1 MEERAN
7 ESFVLLAQ
15 MQVLKLLIDYPDI
28 EAKGITSDSFHNLK
42 FKAYFTA
49 LQNLRESG
57 ETINETSLFREA
69 NRIDAGVDTAT
80 NKNLFSIQV
89 DKTNLNGALEALQD
103 SIAKNKI
110 NKALEKIQELT
121 TSYNPLDTVKVSS
134 LEYTIQE
141 TLATAYKQVVSK
153 DFSILLDNYKA
164 ELLERK
170 KGLHYPF
177 NDVFLDQTLTKKA
190 APGQIVLLAG
200 ATGTGKSIYGLY
212 LMSGL
217 VNTDIPCL
225 YFSPEMD
232 EISTMDRWMAMRKN
246 IPVDMWYSTGP
257 EMDALIDIVDKE
269 KIALKDKAFR
279 FIDEPDITL
288 EQIRHHIRE
297 FKLAYKVDY
306 LIVFVDLITQ
316 VREFMDM
323 SSNKNASLPTIME
336 KAINKV
342 NAIAKKENVCIVA
355 IAQMNRDADSAKIT
369 TMQDIDKLRPTL
381 NTIKNSAALAERS
394 RAVLSVFRAKYYS
407 DRYLPNDEEAREEPD
422 VLEIQVVK
430 QNMGRVGNIGKY
442 NFNGPTF
449 KLNVL
454 MEGNDDERG

>member
-1 MEERAN
+1 MEERTN

-15 MQVLKLLIDYPDI
+15 MQILKLLIDYPDI
-28 EAKGITSDSFHNLK
+28 EVKSITSDSFHNAK

-49 LQNLRESG
+49 LQNLREAK
-57 ETINETSLFREA
+57 ETVNETSLFREA
-69 NRIDAGVDTAT
+69 NRLDSGVDTVT
-80 NKNLFSIQV
+80 NKHLFTIAVDRSNLE
-89 DKTNLNGALEALQD
+89 GALEALQD

-110 NKALEKIQELT
+110 NRALEKIQELT
-121 TSYNPLDTVKVSS
+121 TSHDPLDTVKVAS
-134 LEYTIQE
+134 LEYIIQE
-141 TLATAYKQVVSK
+141 TLATAYKQVISK
-153 DFSILLDNYKA
+153 DFNVLLDSYRN

-170 KGLHYPF
+170 KGLHFPF
-177 NDVFLDQTLTKKA
+177 NDMFLDRTLTKKA
-190 APGQIVLLAG
+190 APGQIILLAG
-200 ATGTGKSIYGLY
+200 STGTGKSIYGLH

-246 IPVDMWYSTGP
+246 IPIDNWYSTGP
-257 EMDALIDIVDKE
+257 EMDSLIDIVDKE
-269 KIALKDKAFR
+269 KELLKDKAFR
-279 FIDEPDITL
+279 FIDEPDINL
-288 EQIRHHIRE
+288 EQIRHYIRE
-297 FKLAYKVDY
+297 FKLAYKVPY

-323 SSNKNASLPTIME
+323 AGNKNASLPTIME

-355 IAQMNRDADSAKIT
+355 IAQMNREADSARVT
-369 TMQDIDKLRPTL
+369 SLADINKLRPTL

-394 RAVLSVFRAKYYS
+394 RTVLSVFRAKYYI
-407 DRYLPNDEEAREEPD
+407 DRYLPFDLEAQEEPD

-430 QNMGRVGNIGKY
+430 QNMGRVGNIGRY

-449 KLNVL
+449 SLNVL
-454 MEGNDDERG
+454 IEGEADEQ

>member
-1 MEERAN
+1 
-7 ESFVLLAQ
+7 
-15 MQVLKLLIDYPDI
+15 
-28 EAKGITSDSFHNLK
+28 
-42 FKAYFTA
+42 
-49 LQNLRESG
+49 
-57 ETINETSLFREA
+57 
-69 NRIDAGVDTAT
+69 
-80 NKNLFSIQV
+80 
-89 DKTNLNGALEALQD
+89 
-103 SIAKNKI
+103 
-110 NKALEKIQELT
+110 
-121 TSYNPLDTVKVSS
+121 
-134 LEYTIQE
+134 
-141 TLATAYKQVVSK
+141 
-153 DFSILLDNYKA
+153 
-164 ELLERK
+164 
-170 KGLHYPF
+170 
-177 NDVFLDQTLTKKA
+177 
-190 APGQIVLLAG
+190 
-200 ATGTGKSIYGLY
+200 
-212 LMSGL
+212 
-217 VNTDIPCL
+217 
-225 YFSPEMD
+225 
-232 EISTMDRWMAMRKN
+232 
-246 IPVDMWYSTGP
+246 
-257 EMDALIDIVDKE
+257 
-269 KIALKDKAFR
+269 LKDKAFR

-288 EQIRHHIRE
+288 EQIHHHIRE